1 VTSAGHRGLTSACT
15 RPATRR
21 LLNSCAGVGGRVM
34 RSVRPWEYR
43 GERTMS
49 DEQVAPETRGVTVK
63 LLATVDLG
71 PEIEGM
77 AGRQLRMRMVTIEPG
92 GVLGPLHDHKDRPG
106 TVYILQGTITDHR
119 NGVATDYGP
128 GVGWPEDR
136 NTTHWLENRGTIPA
150 VEVSVDIV
158 RQE

>member
-1 VTSAGHRGLTSACT
+1 
-15 RPATRR
+15 
-21 LLNSCAGVGGRVM
+21 
-34 RSVRPWEYR
+34 
-43 GERTMS
+43 MS
-49 DEQVAPETRGVTVK
+49 NEGAAPETKGVRVE
-63 LLATVDLG
+63 LLKAIDLG

-77 AGRQLRMRMVTIEPG
+77 AGRQLRMRRVTIEPG
-92 GVLGPLHDHKDRPG
+92 GVFGPIHNHIDRPG

-136 NTTHWLENRGTIPA
+136 STTHWLENRGTIAA
-150 VEVSVDIV
+150 VEISVDIV